1 MASLVVIGGLVS
13 GSHGSLSAV
22 SGGLVGLIPNAYFV
36 WCSQMV
42 RGGTRPRQVVL
53 RLYQAEAGKFGL
65 TVALFALV
73 FVTVPPSNLTFFFG
87 AYVAVIFTHWLTPW
101 LVRE

>member
-1 MASLVVIGGLVS
+1 MLAVGGLVS
-13 GSHGSLSAV
+13 GYEGSLSAA

-36 WCSQMV
+36 WRSQMA

-53 RLYQAEAGKFGL
+53 RFYQAEAGKFGL

-87 AYVAVIFTHWLTPW
+87 AYVAVLFTHWLTPW